1 MAADATHPGPTDDRI
16 AELCRRYRVR
26 RCWIFGSAA
35 RGELR
40 PDSDIDV
47 LVETD
52 PADPPGL
59 MALGGLQ
66 MDLTDLFGRFVD
78 LTTLGSV
85 PERVRTRLLAGA
97 QLRYAA

>member
-1 MAADATHPGPTDDRI
+1 MRVEPENPDDRI
-16 AELCRRYRVR
+16 AELCRRHNVR

-52 PADPPGL
+52 PANPPGIL
-59 MALGGLQ
+59 ALGGLQ
-66 MDLTDLFGRFVD
+66 MDLSDLFGRFVD
-78 LTTLGSV
+78 LTTLASV
-85 PERVRTRLLAGA
+85 PADLRDRLLSGA